1 MTRGRSDVPERGEAG
16 PNVAVGLPTL
26 QAMLDQL
33 VQGCAIFDAA
43 HRLAAWNW
51 KLQQLLRLSD
61 AELAG
66 APTFERFIRRQ
77 AERGDFGTAA
87 ESVEAAVREHLDA
100 LETTY
105 LAERMLSDGRIV
117 ECRRNPLPDAG

>member
-1 MTRGRSDVPERGEAG
+1 M
-16 PNVAVGLPTL
+16 

-33 VQGCAIFDAA
+33 IQGCAIFDAA
-43 HRLAAWNW
+43 HRLGAWNGQ
-51 KLQQLLRLSD
+51 LQQLLKLSD

-117 ECRRNPLPDAG
+117 EVGRVAAENGIDCDFVQGGTLSLARGAVQLGGL